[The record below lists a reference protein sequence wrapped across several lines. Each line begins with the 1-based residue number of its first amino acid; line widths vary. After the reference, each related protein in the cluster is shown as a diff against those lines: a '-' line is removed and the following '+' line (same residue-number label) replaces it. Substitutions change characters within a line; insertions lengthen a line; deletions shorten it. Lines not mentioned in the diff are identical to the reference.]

1 MKPRLPVLLA
11 MAAAICVMVSFIV
24 AERPHVYALKDVR
37 IVVAPGRVIAKGN
50 VIIRDGLIEAAGA
63 NAAIPKDAVEIDGT
77 GKTVYA
83 GLIDAQ
89 TTIGLRRATTTAAAA
104 GGRGGNPLAAL
115 AAAATPAPTPS
126 GANHPIARIH
136 PELDTRTLLVPF
148 EGEAPPT
155 ATGGG
160 RGGGGR
166 GGAAATPTATPASDS
181 ERYRGIG
188 FTTVLVEPDSG
199 IIRGESAIINL
210 RDGAPV
216 TALVVRDHVFQHIAI
231 ASGGGFG
238 GGGGGYPS
246 SLMGIIASVRQAMID
261 AQRYVTWKQRYTANP
276 TGMKRPEDSPSFEA
290 LAPVVSG
297 DKQVVFDTEAGEDI
311 LAADRIAKE
320 FKLKAMMGADSN
332 TYEMIDRI
340 KATGRS
346 LILSAAMPDAPRVT
360 DADDAA
366 ETDTLELRRF
376 VNAPSTAKKL
386 LDAKIPFVLSS
397 RNVRTPADFPRNVKR
412 MIDAGLPADEALAK
426 LTTEPAK
433 WLGID
438 KQMGTVEAGKVA
450 NIIVTDGDL
459 FGANTHVVRVFVDGY
474 EYIVPVPPAGRGG
487 QGGRGGNT
495 PPAEANE
502 SHIGNIG
509 GGK

>member
-1 MKPRLPVLLA
+1 MKTRLPVLLA
-11 MAAAICVMVSFIV
+11 MAAAICVMVSLIV
-24 AERPHVYALKDVR
+24 AERPHIYALKDVR

-63 NAAIPKDAVEIDGT
+63 NAAIPKDAVEIDGS

-89 TTIGLRRATTTAAAA
+89 TNIGLRRAATTATAA

-115 AAAATPAPTPS
+115 AAAATPQQVPA
-126 GANHPIARIH
+126 GANHPVARIH

-148 EGEAPPT
+148 EEEPAPT

-166 GGAAATPTATPASDS
+166 GGAAAPAAATASDS

-188 FTTVLVEPDSG
+188 FTTVLVEPDNG

-216 TALVVRDHVFQHIAI
+216 TAIVVKDHVFQHIAI

-238 GGGGGYPS
+238 GGGGGYPG

-261 AQRYVTWKQRYTANP
+261 AQRYATWKQRYTANP
-276 TGMKRPEDSPSFEA
+276 SGMKRPDDSPSFEA
-290 LAPVVSG
+290 LGPVISG
-297 DKQVVFDTEAGEDI
+297 EKQVVFDTEAAEDI
-311 LAADRIAKE
+311 LAANRIANE
-320 FKLKAMMGADSN
+320 FHLKAIMGADSN
-332 TYEMIDRI
+332 TYELLDRV

-346 LILSAAMPDAPRVT
+346 LILSAAMPDAPRVS
-360 DADDAA
+360 DPDDAA
-366 ETDTLELRRF
+366 ETDTQELRRF
-376 VNAPSTAKKL
+376 VDAPSTAKKL
-386 LDAKIPFVLSS
+386 YDAKIPFVLSS
-397 RNVRTPADFPRNVKR
+397 RGVRTPADFPRNVKR

-426 LTTEPAK
+426 LTTEPAR

-438 KQMGTVEAGKVA
+438 KQMGTVEAGKAA
-450 NIIVTDGDL
+450 NLIVTDGDL
-459 FGANTHVVRVFVDGY
+459 FGATTRVVRVYVDGY
-474 EYIVPVPPAGRGG
+474 EYIPPPPPPAGRGG

-495 PPAEANE
+495 PPAESGDQN
-502 SHIGNIG
+502 HG

>member
-89 TTIGLRRATTTAAAA
+89 TTIGLRRATTTTPA
-104 GGRGGNPLAAL
+104 GGRGGNQLAAL
-115 AAAATPAPTPS
+115 AAAATPQPAAA

-136 PELDTRTLLVPF
+136 PEWDARTLLVPF
-148 EGEAPPT
+148 EGEPPPV
-155 ATGGG
+155 AGGG
-160 RGGGGR
+160 RGGR
-166 GGAAATPTATPASDS
+166 GGAAAAPAATTTSDS

-199 IIRGESAIINL
+199 IIRGESAVINL

-216 TALVVRDHVFQHIAI
+216 TAIVVKDHVFQHIAL

-238 GGGGGYPS
+238 GGGGGGGYPG
-246 SLMGIIASVRQAMID
+246 SLMGIIASIRQAMID
-261 AQRYVTWKQRYTANP
+261 AQRYHIWMQRYTAHP
-276 TGMKRPEDSPSFEA
+276 AGMKRPDDSPSFEA
-290 LAPVVSG
+290 LEPVVAG
-297 DKQVVFDTEAGEDI
+297 TKQVVFDTEAAEDI
-311 LAADRIAKE
+311 LSADRIANE
-320 FKLKAMMGADSN
+320 FHLKAIMGADSN
-332 TYEMIDRI
+332 TYELLDRV

-366 ETDTLELRRF
+366 ETDTQDLRRF
-376 VNAPSTAKKL
+376 VNAPATAKKL
-386 LDAKIPFVLSS
+386 YDAKIPFVLSS
-397 RNVRTPADFPRNVKR
+397 RGVRTPTDFPRNVKR

-433 WLGID
+433 WLGLD
-438 KQMGTVEAGKVA
+438 KQMGTVEPGKAA

-459 FGANTHVVRVFVDGY
+459 FGANTHVVRVYVDGY
-474 EYIVPVPPAGRGG
+474 EYIQTPPPAGRGG
-487 QGGRGGNT
+487 QGGRGGAT
-495 PPAEANE
+495 PPAEDEN
-502 SHIGNIG
+502 HNGNNG